1 MGALQGGA
9 ILGVLALIVLIIL
22 APLIIYHFLVAPNVI
37 GVFEDFDFYNADKE
51 SAHFLY
57 WFWFW
62 SVAFSTTIT
71 FLKINSRNNQ
81 G

>member
-1 MGALQGGA
+1 MSAIQGGA
-9 ILGVLALIVLIIL
+9 VVGVVALFVLIIL

-37 GVFEDFDFYNADKE
+37 GVFNDFDFYNADGE
-51 SAHFLY
+51 SDHFLY

-62 SVAFSTTIT
+62 SIAFSTTLT
-71 FLKINSRNNQ
+71 FLKINSSKNQ